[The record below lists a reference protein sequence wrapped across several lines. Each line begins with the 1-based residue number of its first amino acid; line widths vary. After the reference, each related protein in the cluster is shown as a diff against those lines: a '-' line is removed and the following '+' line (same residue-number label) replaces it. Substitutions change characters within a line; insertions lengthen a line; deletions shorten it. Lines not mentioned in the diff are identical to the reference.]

1 MRRGNRTVGVAFCGI
16 VTALGVLCLAGAGLL
31 PIFYYI
37 LPAVAGLLLIPI
49 VIELGHRFAWSTYA
63 AVSLLGLLLAP
74 NREIVL
80 LYVLFFGHYMIVK
93 ALIEGHVRRRIWQAI
108 LKLLVFTASMALDFF
123 VCVFVLGVPAS
134 SFSLFGVFVPGR
146 AARAG
151 ECRPCFF
158 TTTRAPVVV
167 ALYMQ
172 RLHPVLQRLLSR
184 GR

>member
-93 ALIEGHVRRRIWQAI
+93 ALIEGHVRRRIWQAVS
-108 LKLLVFTASMALDFF
+108 KLLVFTASMALDFF

-134 SFSLFGVFVPGR
+134 SFSLFGVFLPGVLLVMGNVVLFLYDY
-146 AARAG
+146 A
-151 ECRPCFF
+151 F
-158 TTTRAPVVV
+158 TSVV
-167 ALYMQ
+167 ALFMQ
-172 RLHPVLQRLLSR
+172 SIHTVLKRLLSR